1 MDNWIQY
8 IPIIKNGIV
17 TFGYKLILFIV
28 IFYVGKILANIFA
41 KLTYKGLRKKGD
53 ETVSLFVKNL
63 VYYTILILAIVAAL
77 AKIGI
82 QTSSFMA
89 IIGAAGLAI
98 GLALQGSLSNF
109 AAGFLIIMFK
119 PFRVGDVVEVA
130 GKTGGVETIQI
141 FTTTLK
147 TPDNK
152 TIIIPNS
159 AITGGVI
166 VNYSKKETRRV
177 DLTIGV
183 GYDDD
188 IKLVQDTLKQI
199 IANDNRILKDPE
211 PFVRVA
217 ELADSSVNFA
227 VRVWAKSADYWGVY
241 FDLIEKIKLTFDSKN
256 ISFPYPQQDVHL
268 YQENNSK

>member
-1 MDNWIQY
+1 MEQVTQY
-8 IPIIKNGIV
+8 LPIIKEGIIK
-17 TFGYKLILFIV
+17 FGYRLILFLV
-28 IFYVGKILANIFA
+28 IFYIGKIISRSLS
-41 KLTYKGLRKKGD
+41 KLVYKGIKKKSG
-53 ETVSLFVKNL
+53 ETLALFTQNI
-63 VYYTILILAIVAAL
+63 VYYALFILTIIVAL

-89 IIGAAGLAI
+89 IVGAAGLAI

-109 AAGFLIIMFK
+109 AAGFLIIMFR
-119 PFRVGDVVEVA
+119 PFKVGDVVEVA
-130 GKTGGVETIQI
+130 GKTGGVESIQI

-159 AITGGVI
+159 AITGATI
-166 VNYSKKETRRV
+166 TNYSQKETRRV

-183 GYDDD
+183 SYDDD
-188 IKLVQDTLKQI
+188 IKKVQDTLLKI
-199 IANDNRILKDPE
+199 ISEDNRVLPE
-211 PFVRVA
+211 PESFVRVA

-227 VRVWAKSADYWGVY
+227 VRVWVKSGDYWGVY
-241 FDLIEKIKLTFDSKN
+241 FDLLEKIKVTFDSEQ

-268 YQENNSK
+268 YQNQ

>member
-1 MDNWIQY
+1 MENLTQY
-8 IPIIKNGIV
+8 LPVIKDGIIK
-17 TFGYKLILFIV
+17 FGYKLILFLV
-28 IFYVGKILANIFA
+28 IFYVGKIIARAFSN
-41 KLTYKGLRKKGD
+41 LTYKAMRKKSE
-53 ETVSLFVKNL
+53 ETISLFVKNL
-63 VYYTILILAIVAAL
+63 IYYTIFILAIIAAL

-98 GLALQGSLSNF
+98 GLSLQGSLSNF

-119 PFRVGDVVEVA
+119 PFKVGDVVEVA
-130 GKTGGVETIQI
+130 GKTGGVEAIQI

-159 AITGGVI
+159 SITGSTI
-166 VNYSKKETRRV
+166 VNYSQKDTRRV

-183 GYDDD
+183 SYDDD
-188 IKLVQDTLKQI
+188 IKKVQDTLLSI
-199 IANDNRILKDPE
+199 ISQDQRILKDPA

-227 VRVWAKSADYWGVY
+227 VKVWVKSGDYWGVY
-241 FDLIEKIKLTFDSKN
+241 FDLLENIKVTFDKEN

-268 YQENNSK
+268 YQNQ

>member
-1 MDNWIQY
+1 MDKFMHYW
-8 IPIIKNGIV
+8 PVVKNGLLG
-17 TFGYKLILFIV
+17 FGVKILLFI
-28 IFYVGKILANIFA
+28 IIYIVGKIISKAIANVS
-41 KLTYKGLRKKGD
+41 YKMLRKKSE
-53 ETVSLFVKNL
+53 ETVAAFVKSL
-63 VYYTILILAIVAAL
+63 IYYTLLILTIIAAL

-109 AAGFLIIMFK
+109 AAGFLIIIFK
-119 PFRVGDVVEVA
+119 PFKVGDFVEAA
-130 GKTGGVETIQI
+130 GKAGSVESIQI

-152 TIIIPNS
+152 VIMIPNS
-159 AITGGVI
+159 SISGGTIT
-166 VNYSKKETRRV
+166 NYSQKETRRV

-183 GYDDD
+183 SYDDD
-188 IKLVQDTLKQI
+188 IKKVQSTLQKI
-199 IANDNRILKDPE
+199 IANDSRVLNEPA
-211 PFVRVA
+211 PFVRLS

-227 VRVWAKSADYWGVY
+227 VRVWVKSADYWDVY
-241 FDLIEKIKLTFDSKN
+241 FDLMENIKSTFDNEK

-268 YQENNSK
+268 FQAQQ

>member
-1 MDNWIQY
+1 MDNLSHY
-8 IPIIKNGIV
+8 LPIIKDGIIK
-17 TFGYKLILFIV
+17 FGYKIILFLV
-28 IFYVGKILANIFA
+28 IFYVGKIISKLLAN
-41 KLTYKGLRKKGD
+41 LTYKAMKRKSE

-63 VYYTILILAIVAAL
+63 VYYTLFILVIIAAL

-89 IIGAAGLAI
+89 IVGAAGLAI

-109 AAGFLIIMFK
+109 AAGFLLIVFK
-119 PFRVGDVVEVA
+119 PFKVGDVVEVA
-130 GKTGGVETIQI
+130 GKTGGVESIQI

-159 AITGGVI
+159 AITGGTI
-166 VNYSKKETRRV
+166 VNFSQKTTRRV

-183 GYDDD
+183 SYDDD
-188 IKLVQDTLKQI
+188 IKKVQDTLHKI
-199 IANDNRILKDPE
+199 ISEDKRVLSEPA

-227 VRVWAKSADYWGVY
+227 VRVWVNSADYWGVY
-241 FDLIEKIKLTFDSKN
+241 FDLLEKIKVTFDNEK

-268 YQENNSK
+268 YQNQ